1 MKTYLVDTNVI
12 LRYLLNDIPDQAEKA
27 RRIFNRARSLKA
39 RVKILPIILVEVV
52 YHLIHTYKIPRN
64 EVADTLQIF
73 ISPKWIKI
81 ENKDAILEVLELF
94 KNSKVDM
101 VDLMLFTIAKHKGYE
116 IVSFDKDFKRL
127 RRSIKRKS

>member
-1 MKTYLVDTNVI
+1 MKTYLLDTNVI
-12 LRYLLNDIPDQAEKA
+12 LRYLLNDIPEQAEKA

-81 ENKDAILEVLELF
+81 ENKDAILEALELF
-94 KNSKVDM
+94 KNSKIDM

>member
-12 LRYLLNDIPDQAEKA
+12 LRYLLNDIPEQAEKA

-39 RVKILPIILVEVV
+39 RVKILPIILVVVV
-52 YHLIHTYKIPRN
+52 YHLSHTYKIPRN

-81 ENKDAILEVLELF
+81 ENKDAILEALELF
-94 KNSKVDM
+94 KNSKIDM